1 MGELS
6 PWHWIIV
13 LLLAAVLFGSKR
25 LPDAARGLG
34 RSMRIFK
41 AEMQSARDDVA
52 AEGTA
57 PVAPDATA
65 SAAFATPTASTAP
78 VEDAVPADRIPE
90 QPSAIAPVTPVTASA
105 FATPEP
111 IKPTVDH

>member
-13 LLLAAVLFGSKR
+13 LLIFALLFGSKR

-41 AEMQSARDDVA
+41 AEMQSAKEEFSAEA
-52 AEGTA
+52 APAPAA
-57 PVAPDATA
+57 PVA
-65 SAAFATPTASTAP
+65 
-78 VEDAVPADRIPE
+78 DAVPP
-90 QPSAIAPVTPVTASA
+90 
-105 FATPEP
+105 ATPQVQDAVP
-111 IKPTVDH
+111 PAAAFTTTADKAKPAVEH